1 MSEEM
6 ISILQIIAFLFST
19 GTLVMIGML
28 GWFAN
33 ALYSKITGM
42 AETLVSIDRDLREH
56 ITGLCERVVRLET
69 IQGIHN
75 ETGRRASDNTDCS
88 T

>member
-1 MSEEM
+1 MSETM

-19 GTLVMIGML
+19 GTLIMIGML

-69 IQGIHN
+69 IQGITHN
-75 ETGRRASDNTDCS
+75 ESGRRSGDHTENN
-88 T
+88 